1 MFSHPGFDHVNDESM
16 LDAHGSVLLILPIL
30 GFVGHLIYNKYA
42 YGISSIP
49 GPFFAAYTDLSRFL
63 VVWGRRPERRHVEL
77 HKRYGPLVRL
87 GPNCVSVSDPAAIK
101 TIYGLA
107 SGYVK
112 VGPTQRRLQPSLS
125 RHLSKMTKGRRWLT
139 TSYEGKQ
146 SSFYTVQQQAV
157 SRDGH
162 LLQGMFNTTDEQ
174 YHAMLRRA
182 VNNAYA
188 MSTLVQFE
196 PLVDSTTT
204 EFFKQLTRRYADRSD
219 QICDLGE
226 WLQFYAFD
234 VIGELT
240 FSKRLGFVEHGTD
253 VDDIISNLE
262 SALGYFAVIGQIPML
277 DKLLMKNPIRMYLS
291 RWGVINATS
300 PVAVFAKSRMSS
312 RLTGLEEKPPGTPW
326 TKSSTDT
333 STRRRDFLSRFL
345 EAGDKDPAF
354 MTPERVLSL
363 TSANVFAGS
372 DTTAITLRAIF
383 YYLLKNLHTLGALR
397 KEIAQAET
405 DGVFTRDDKLVRWAE
420 ANSLPYLGAV
430 IKESLRIHPAAGLPL
445 ERVVPHGGA
454 TICGRFFPAGTIV
467 GCSAWTIHRDRGVF
481 GEDVD
486 VFRPE
491 RWLEDPV
498 RAAEM
503 NQVLFSF
510 GAGARTCAGKN
521 ISYLEMYK
529 LVPAMLRTFDIQLA
543 YPEREWKL
551 DNRWFV
557 KQSEFY
563 VRLTTRGTRR

>member
-1 MFSHPGFDHVNDESM
+1 M
-16 LDAHGSVLLILPIL
+16 LTTGISGSILLVLSIVGL
-30 GFVGHLIYNKYA
+30 VGHCLYNKYA
-42 YGISSIP
+42 YGIASIP
-49 GPFFAAYTDLSRFL
+49 GPFFAAYTDIWRF
-63 VVWGRRPERRHVEL
+63 VIVWRRRPERTHVKL
-77 HKRYGPLVRL
+77 HEKLGPLVRL
-87 GPNCVSVSDPAAIK
+87 GPNSVSVSDPAAIK

-112 VGPTQRRLQPSLS
+112 
-125 RHLSKMTKGRRWLT
+125 
-139 TSYEGKQ
+139 

-174 YHAMLRRA
+174 YHAKLRRA

-196 PLVDSTTT
+196 PMVDSTST
-204 EFFKQLTRRYADRSD
+204 EFLKQLARRYADKPD
-219 QICDLGE
+219 HICDLGE
-226 WLQFYAFD
+226 WLQLYAFD

-240 FSKRLGFVEHGTD
+240 FSKRLGFVERGAD
-253 VDDIISNLE
+253 VDHIISDLE
-262 SALGYFAVIGQIPML
+262 KALGYFAVIGQIPFL
-277 DKLLMKNPIRMYLS
+277 DKLLMKNPLRMCLS

-300 PVAVFAKSRMSS
+300 PVAVFAKSRMAS
-312 RLTGLEEKPPGTPW
+312 RLGGLGEEKNSDESSA
-326 TKSSTDT
+326 KS

-345 EAGDKDPAF
+345 EAGEKDPAF

-383 YYLLKNLHTLGALR
+383 YYLLKNPKKLETLQMG
-397 KEIAQAET
+397 IAQAET
-405 DGVFTRDDKLVRWAE
+405 NGLFTREDKLVRWTE
-420 ANSLPYLGAV
+420 ANAIPYLGAV

-445 ERVVPHGGA
+445 ERVVPEGGA
-454 TICGRFFPAGTIV
+454 TISGHYIPAGTIV
-467 GCSAWTIHRDRGVF
+467 GCSAWTIHRDRKIF
-481 GEDVD
+481 GDDVD
-486 VFRPE
+486 AFRPE
-491 RWLEDPV
+491 RWLEHPV
-498 RAAEM
+498 KAAEM

-529 LVPAMLRTFDIQLA
+529 LVPAMLRTFDLQLA
-543 YPEREWKL
+543 YPEREWHL

-563 VRLTTRGTRR
+563 VRLTTKGIIR